1 MKLSINKSLFEN
13 VVSSMQAFLDKKD
26 ASSITSHIYL
36 EVKENKLLIKSTDY
50 EIGLSV
56 TIDDISDF
64 IDGKATVNGVNL
76 LGIIRRLKNDVIS
89 IETIHNNQLE
99 IKQGRSNF
107 KLPMYNAEEFP
118 LFPKIEELN
127 SLNININ
134 NLVNSM
140 KKIIPSIDNNNP
152 KYELNG
158 ALIDVKENK
167 TNFVSTDTRR
177 LSVSYLNNS
186 SPKQAQ
192 LIIPKKAVIEIG
204 KIFTNNEIK
213 VNYDNTNLVIDSDN
227 VQFFT
232 KLINGKFPDYQ
243 RIIPSSFKYNL
254 HIPKNEF
261 IESIKLVTSLFANI
275 KITFSNDK
283 IIFESLDED
292 SEAKTQLDIGLS
304 VENDFYIAANSK
316 YLLDFLSQVNHET
329 FKLGFNSSNLPFYL
343 EDDKFFTIIM
353 PIILEK

>member
-1 MKLSINKSLFEN
+1 MKLTVNKSIFEN
-13 VVSSMQAFLDKKD
+13 VVSSMQPFLDKKD

-36 EVKENKLLIKSTDY
+36 EVSNNSLIVKSTDY
-50 EIGLSV
+50 EIGLKVS
-56 TIDDISDF
+56 INDISDCSN
-64 IDGKATVNGVNL
+64 GKATVNGVNL
-76 LGIIRRLKNDVIS
+76 LGIIRRLKNDNIS
-89 IETIHNNQLE
+89 VQTLANGQLE
-99 IKQGRSNF
+99 IKQSRSNF

-118 LFPKIEELN
+118 LFPELQK
-127 SLNININ
+127 LNKLEINIV

-140 KKIIPSIDNNNP
+140 KKITPSIDNNNP

-158 ALIDVKENK
+158 ALIDIKESK
-167 TNFVSTDTRR
+167 INFVSTDTRR
-177 LSVSYLNNS
+177 LSVTYLNNS
-186 SPKQAQ
+186 TNNSAQ

-204 KIFTNNEIK
+204 KIFLNNEIEVK
-213 VNYDNTNLVIDSDN
+213 YDETNLVISSEN
-227 VQFFT
+227 IQFFT

-243 RIIPSSFKYNL
+243 RIIPTSLKYNL
-254 HIPKNEF
+254 HIPKDEF

-275 KITFSNDK
+275 KISFSNDK
-283 IIFESLDED
+283 IIFESLDEE

-304 VENDFYIAANSK
+304 INEDFYIAVNSK